1 MFLWSKLLSVW
12 SIRFAKEAS
21 SNVGKA
27 SREDSGVLCGVLCGE
42 CVCEQPMM
50 LLTPLPASLE

>member
-1 MFLWSKLLSVW
+1 MFFWSKLLSVW

-27 SREDSGVLCGVLCGE
+27 SREDSGVLCGE
-42 CVCEQPMM
+42 CVCEQPTV
-50 LLTPLPASLE
+50 LLTPLPARLE